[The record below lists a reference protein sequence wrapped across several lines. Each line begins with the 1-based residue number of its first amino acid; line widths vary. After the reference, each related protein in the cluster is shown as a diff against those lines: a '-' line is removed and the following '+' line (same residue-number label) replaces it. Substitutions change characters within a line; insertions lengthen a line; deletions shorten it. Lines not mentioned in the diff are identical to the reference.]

1 MTVVW
6 RSSSA
11 GMLVPVTEHI
21 SAATLPVAC
30 VDSVPPVP
38 GRAGKLRSLTDDA
51 GSRKRARRARKWSVC
66 PGGRSQAVRLVRRS
80 RRQKAAGRH
89 DNWLQL
95 ALTFIANR
103 ASTWPISIERSTT
116 EQATL
121 SLPLTVPP
129 VPVERFLL
137 WYTHLPPLLG
147 IRPCETESFV
157 YIYTARSLLS

>member
-1 MTVVW
+1 MTAVW

-30 VDSVPPVP
+30 VDLVPPVP

-95 ALTFIANR
+95 ALTMHPESWFQLANIDR
-103 ASTWPISIERSTT
+103 AFHYGTGYTFATAHRST
-116 EQATL
+116 
-121 SLPLTVPP
+121 SS
-129 VPVERFLL
+129 
-137 WYTHLPPLLG
+137 
-147 IRPCETESFV
+147 C
-157 YIYTARSLLS
+157 

>member
-51 GSRKRARRARKWSVC
+51 GARKQARFSGKLSVFRWQQARR
-66 PGGRSQAVRLVRRS
+66 VRLTRRS
-80 RRQKAAGRH
+80 RWQNAAGRH
-89 DNWLQL
+89 
-95 ALTFIANR
+95 
-103 ASTWPISIERSTT
+103 E
-116 EQATL
+116 
-121 SLPLTVPP
+121 
-129 VPVERFLL
+129 
-137 WYTHLPPLLG
+137 
-147 IRPCETESFV
+147 
-157 YIYTARSLLS
+157 